1 MGVNVAVDRDRCIVS
16 GMCTSIAPE
25 IFQIGDD
32 GTLSILIQDLSAE
45 LAEKAD
51 NAVLCCPVEALFL
64 QDGA

>member
-1 MGVNVAVDRDRCIVS
+1 MKASVDHDVCIVS

-32 GTLSILIQDLSAE
+32 GLLHILLDDLTPE

-51 NAVLCCPVEALFL
+51 NAVLCCPVEALSL
-64 QDGA
+64 RNGA